1 MNAPIMLVDDE
12 IDILKSLK
20 RTLRLQHYEVVYTD
34 DPRQAL
40 SLIQEHKPH
49 VLITDFRMP
58 NMNGQELI
66 QEVKKHDPSIEC
78 IVLSGQADYD
88 DMKSLINANNTFKF
102 LSKPWNNE
110 ELYTTIEAALTNHH
124 KNELKTQI
132 LRNNNAPLVEVNTIG
147 NVIDCN
153 YAYTELVLNEANKGN
168 FFQLFNFE
176 SDKCLDDFTERRIAT
191 LKSSGVL
198 CQVELKLKT
207 ESSYL
212 LIIKPLS
219 SEQDKYPNFYQSKLG
234 FLEHINRTDN
244 SVMICLKI
252 RDLLVKNIIS
262 NTPIYSDTF
271 KKIIDHALLS
281 EATHF
286 SMLEISF
293 DQAIFWLDSVQSE
306 IEVHKFLDEL
316 INSIKQFFIRKNIQ
330 IKFSVSYTMIEPE
343 QPLSEAIDS
352 LVIYTQFV
360 CESRTDFY
368 MRYSQS
374 LLSEKLNEHKVSE
387 ALFNAVDNDEFYLRF
402 QPKLNL
408 NEHSI
413 NSCEVLIRWKNTQF
427 GANSPDYF
435 IPLAEKDG
443 QIVKIGTWVLEQ
455 ACIALCE
462 WQKEELEIQKVA
474 VNVSPYQLSDPC
486 FVQTMYSIIER
497 YSLKPEQFE
506 LEITENFVLEN
517 LEQAKTKLLQLK
529 EIGFSIAIDDF
540 GTGYSSLGYISKLPV
555 DVIKI
560 DKSLIE
566 NIDSSKSA
574 RDLVQNVIRLVHD
587 LELKVV
593 AEGIETVEQLEIL
606 EQLECDE
613 VQGYLIGKPV
623 LLEEFTHYV
632 Y

>member
-20 RTLRLQHYEVVYTD
+20 RTLKLRGYDVVYTE
-34 DPRQAL
+34 DPQHAID
-40 SLIQEHKPH
+40 LINEHQPH

-58 NMNGQELI
+58 SMNGQQLI
-66 QEVKKHDPSIEC
+66 QEVKRHNPNIEC

-88 DMKSLINANNTFKF
+88 DMKALINANNTFKF
-102 LSKPWNNE
+102 ISKPWDSE
-110 ELYTTIEAALTNHH
+110 ELYATIEAALTNFH
-124 KNELKTQI
+124 KNELKAQI
-132 LRNNNAPLVEVNTIG
+132 LRSNNAPLVEINTLG

-153 YAYTELVLNEANKGN
+153 YAYTELVVNEGNKGN

-176 SDKCLDDFTERRIAT
+176 NSKKIEDFAERSIAT
-191 LKSSGVL
+191 LNSSGTL

-212 LIIKPLS
+212 LIIKPLL
-219 SEQDKYPNFYQSKLG
+219 SEQDQYPNFYQSKQR
-234 FLEHINRTDN
+234 FIEHIKPSHNA
-244 SVMICLKI
+244 VMICLKI

-262 NTPIYSDTF
+262 NTPIYSETF
-271 KKIIDHALLS
+271 KKVIDHATFKAS
-281 EATHF
+281 SRF

-293 DQAIFWLDSVQSE
+293 DQAIFYLDAVQNE
-306 IEVHKFLDEL
+306 IEVHKFLDEV
-316 INSIKQFFIRKNIQ
+316 IHSIRQFFIRKNIQ
-330 IKFSVSYTMIEPE
+330 IKFSVSYTMIEP
-343 QPLSEAIDS
+343 QQQLSEVIDS

-360 CESRTDFY
+360 SESRTDFY
-368 MRYSQS
+368 MRYSPS

-402 QPKLNL
+402 QPKLSL
-408 NEHSI
+408 PKQSI
-413 NSCEVLIRWKNTQF
+413 DSCEVLIRWKNTEF

-435 IPLAEKDG
+435 IPIAEKDG
-443 QIVKIGTWVLEQ
+443 QIVKIGTWVIAQ
-455 ACIALCE
+455 SCIALCE
-462 WQKEELEIQKVA
+462 WRNKGLEVNKVA
-474 VNVSPYQLSDPC
+474 INVSPYQLADPN
-486 FVQTMYSIIER
+486 FVEVMCSILNEHNVR
-497 YSLKPEQFE
+497 PEQFE

-517 LEQAKTKLLQLK
+517 LEQARSKILHLK
-529 EIGFSIAIDDF
+529 ELGFSIAIDDF

-560 DKSLIE
+560 DKSLVE

-574 RDLVQNVIRLVHD
+574 RDLIQNVVRLVHD
-587 LELKVV
+587 LDLKVV
-593 AEGIETVEQLEIL
+593 AEGIETVEQLEVL
-606 EQLECDE
+606 EKLKCDQ

-623 LLEEFTHYV
+623 SLEEFMHYV